1 MALKR
6 SFEDFLGRLLR
17 GPRDGDT
24 ADPAPSTTPMREAAR
39 AVPPQAAQPQGAQAA
54 QAMPR
59 PATSST
65 LREWISAEVRRGVPR
80 WTLYRRLSK
89 AAAQTT
95 MSAEKTIMAIE
106 IKAIED
112 LLIERNR
119 RGKELERAGNIDQAM
134 ALYEANVTDR
144 FNGSHAYERLRALY
158 KTRGD
163 FANTIRVCDCYLRHV
178 GTDDKLVQ
186 AYRAEIVNIA
196 PASRRFQET
205 RPA

>member
-17 GPRDGDT
+17 GPRDGDLT
-24 ADPAPSTTPMREAAR
+24 DPQPSTTPMREVTR
-39 AVPPQAAQPQGAQAA
+39 ALPPQVA

-95 MSAEKTIMAIE
+95 MSSEKTIMAIE

-119 RGKELERAGNIDQAM
+119 RGKELERAGQIDQAM

-144 FNGSHAYERLRALY
+144 FNGSHAYERLRVLY

-178 GTDDKLVQ
+178 GTDDKIVQ
-186 AYRAEIVNIA
+186 AYRAEIVNIS
-196 PASRRFQET
+196 PASQRRFQET

>member
-17 GPRDGDT
+17 GPRDSD
-24 ADPAPSTTPMREAAR
+24 AVDPQPSTTPMREVPR
-39 AVPPQAAQPQGAQAA
+39 ALPAQTA

-59 PATSST
+59 PATSNT

-119 RGKELERAGNIDQAM
+119 RGKELERAGHIEQAM
-134 ALYEANVTDR
+134 ALYEANVADR
-144 FNGSHAYERLRALY
+144 FNGSHAYERLRVLY

-186 AYRAEIVNIA
+186 AYRAEIVNIS
-196 PASRRFQET
+196 PASQGRFQET